1 MKNSREDRADNQ
13 SSACHAGHRRDRRF
27 GRRSR
32 RPAGHRPRP
41 QGRLSGGDV
50 RGRSHCAGQSGRVAG
65 AAATGES
72 VERGARGGP
81 AAIERGWI
89 YCARPDH
96 HLLLKRA
103 YIRVTRGPKE
113 NGFRPAIDPMFR
125 SAAEMYGPRVIG
137 VVLSGGLN
145 DGTDGLLRIT
155 ELGGLAI
162 AQDPQEATIPSMP
175 LSAIQNV
182 EVHSVLRAA
191 EIPAMLQQLVRQ
203 HVPDVRAPAGADS
216 HEEAEAGELLH
227 QHEPAGTPSAY
238 TCPECGGA
246 LWEAPERGKLLLF
259 RCHIG
264 HGFTAE
270 ALLAEQGS
278 KLEGALW
285 GALRALEENAALY
298 RQQAERQNSAGLM
311 SLAEKFEAN
320 AIEVEEYA
328 SLIRPLLG
336 RNRRLHDA
344 LVPSVAPVP
353 MVDEAE
359 EL

>member
-1 MKNSREDRADNQ
+1 MQTTNPAPATRDIVVIGASAGGLAALLDIVRGLKGDFPAAMFVVIHTSPDNPGVLPALLRRVGPLKVALAEDRQ
-13 SSACHAGHRRDRRF
+13 
-27 GRRSR
+27 
-32 RPAGHRPRP
+32 
-41 QGRLSGGDV
+41 
-50 RGRSHCAGQSGRVAG
+50 
-65 AAATGES
+65 
-72 VERGARGGP
+72 
-81 AAIERGWI
+81 AIERGWI

-113 NGFRPAIDPMFR
+113 NGFRPAVDPMFR
-125 SAAEMYGPRVIG
+125 SAAEHYGPRVIG
-137 VVLSGGLN
+137 VILSGGLN

-203 HVPDVRAPAGADS
+203 PVPDVRAHAGAEN
-216 HEEAEAGELLH
+216 HHQAAEAGESLH

-246 LWEAPERGKLLLF
+246 LWEAPERGKLLRF

-298 RQQAERQNSAGLM
+298 RQQAERQTSAGLQ
-311 SLAEKFEAN
+311 SLAQKFEAN

-336 RNRRLHDA
+336 RNRRLHDSPA
-344 LVPSVAPVP
+344 PSVAPVP
-353 MVDEAE
+353 MADEAE